1 MQQPDSKSRCNASS
15 HRNLGNSEISLLT
28 VDVFAHRFIRESY
41 IIEPACQNFR
51 LTDLCLTYLTFD
63 CLKFDLGEDKVQQSI
78 LNGDYSFLE
87 YSANNWLNHL
97 RDLDSDRERLGPGR
111 YLDIR
116 QKTKAVL
123 DLHHPSRVLDYT
135 PAADIDRYFHAF
147 SDCPE
152 IYLHPALRDDAH
164 LNRRLGEG
172 SALDPSIIQL
182 LTADSC

>member
-1 MQQPDSKSRCNASS
+1 MHCRFT
-15 HRNLGNSEISLLT
+15 HGNSEIRKFGNSVANGLCIT
-28 VDVFAHRFIRESY
+28 HRFIRESY

-63 CLKFDLGEDKVQQSI
+63 CLKFDLGEDKVQQSV

-97 RDLDSDRERLGPGR
+97 RDLGLHKERLGPER

-116 QKTKAVL
+116 RKTKAVL
-123 DLHHPSRVLDYT
+123 DLHRPGRVLDYT
-135 PAADIDRYFHAF
+135 PAADIARYFRAF
-147 SDCPE
+147 SDCAE
-152 IYLHPALRDDAH
+152 IYLHPTLRDEAH
-164 LNRRLGEG
+164 LSRRSGEG
-172 SALDPSIIQL
+172 SSPDPSIIQL